1 MSPCKEGET
10 RDRTTKHC
18 RKKLKPGKKTVACPP
33 NQIKDRK
40 TRKCR
45 DKLKPGKKR
54 VACPPDQ
61 IKDRKTK
68 ECRDKLKRGRKP
80 IVHARAEVVNPT
92 QELFEQCKRVG
103 ANGTIDIKKMLTIG
117 ANINATDES
126 GKTPLMILAQQ
137 GNVGMID
144 LFLLNHADITVL
156 TKQHESVLHFANELA
171 LKKLLEYPNAPLNQ
185 LSKEGHSAL
194 YAAIE
199 RNSVKSV
206 QLLLQHNATILPFDE
221 EKENEI
227 QFAISNATLLD
238 NTTVVRTM
246 LPYLNKE
253 QLYDA
258 YLEATY
264 WADPENL
271 YIESDRVKFKH
282 IADIIHKTYT
292 VRFPE
297 KKARKT
303 VPVDIINKT
312 YTLGFPTKSR
322 ESVLA

>member
-1 MSPCKEGET
+1 MSPCKDGET
-10 RDRTTKHC
+10 RDRTTKRC
-18 RKKLKPGKKTVACPP
+18 RKKLKPGRKTVACPP
-33 NQIKDRK
+33 NEIKDRK
-40 TRKCR
+40 TRQCR
-45 DKLKPGKKR
+45 P
-54 VACPPDQ
+54 
-61 IKDRKTK
+61 
-68 ECRDKLKRGRKP
+68 KLKRGRKS
-80 IVHARAEVVNPT
+80 IIRTRGEVVNPT
-92 QELFEQCKRVG
+92 QDLLQQCKQVG
-103 ANGTIDIKKMLTIG
+103 STGTIDIKKLLISG
-117 ANINATDES
+117 ANINATDET
-126 GKTPLMILAQQ
+126 GKTPLMLLAQQ
-137 GNVGMID
+137 GNVDMID
-144 LFLLNHADITVL
+144 LFILNHADITVL
-156 TKQHESVLHFANELA
+156 TKEKESVLHFANDEA

-194 YAAIE
+194 YVAIE

-227 QFAISNATLLD
+227 QFAISNATLLS

-282 IADIIHKTYT
+282 MANMIHKTYT
-292 VRFPE
+292 ARFPE

-303 VPVDIINKT
+303 VPVDIINKKFM
-312 YTLGFPTKSR
+312 LGYPSR
-322 ESVLA
+322 ETVLS